1 MNRLIKYGLI
11 LTLACISCEREET
24 ESLDVDNEILAEIET
39 LGIPSLVACILDT
52 NGIKWQGIYGYAN
65 KEHAISATDETIY
78 SLQSISKL
86 FLSIATFQLYEAGKL
101 DLEADINLYLPYPV
115 RNPYYPDSA
124 ITVSMLL
131 NHSSGLAHPEDN
143 EDIPDFHHFYYD
155 REPPLIGDWVPEYI
169 LPSGSQYRSFVWKDF
184 PPGTIWLYSN
194 IGTSLLAVVL
204 EEISEMDYRDYC
216 RQYIFDPL
224 GMDQTTLYLS
234 ELDYDLIATP
244 YYDINGPMYYFSCRH
259 YPAGFI
265 NTNLTDFAKFVEA
278 CLQYGEFEGGRLL
291 KKESFEEMLII
302 KNRQSGIA
310 NLWDNYT
317 DGGFGH
323 IGGGTG
329 FSTVAE
335 WHPGHNYA
343 FFILTNRMNNA
354 VYHHGRLYE
363 LVKYQAIRRNGM

>member
-1 MNRLIKYGLI
+1 MNQLIKYCLVFF
-11 LTLACISCEREET
+11 TLLCFSCNREEM
-24 ESLDVDNEILAEIET
+24 EPLDVEDEILAEIES
-39 LGIPSLVACILDT
+39 LGIPSLVACIVDT
-52 NGIKWQGIYGYAN
+52 SGIKWQGVYGYAN
-65 KEHAISATDETIY
+65 KEYVIPATEKTIY

-86 FLSIATFQLYEAGKL
+86 FLSIVTFQLYEAGML

-115 RNPYYPDSA
+115 RNPFYPNSP

-131 NHSSGLAHPEDN
+131 NHSSGLAWPKDN

-155 REPPLIGDWVPEYI
+155 QEPPLLNEWIPEYI
-169 LPSGSQYRSFVWKDF
+169 LPSGSQYRNFVWKDF
-184 PPGTIWLYSN
+184 PPGSRWLYSN
-194 IGTSLLAVVL
+194 IGTSLLALVI
-204 EEISEMDYRDYC
+204 EEVSKMDYRDYC
-216 RQYIFDPL
+216 RKYIFDPL

-234 ELDYDLIATP
+234 ELDYNLIATP
-244 YYDINGPMYYFSCRH
+244 YNDANSPMYYFSCRH

-265 NTNLTDFAKFVEA
+265 NTNLADFAKFVEA

-291 KKESFEEMLII
+291 KKETFEKMLII
-302 KNRQSGIA
+302 KNRQSGTA

-335 WHPGHNYA
+335 WHLDYNYA
-343 FFILTNRMNNA
+343 FFILTNRRNNA

-363 LVKYQAIRRNGM
+363 LVKYQAIRGI